1 MASISRSKNKRG
13 TVVVAPP
20 KPRADGMEVCPV
32 CHRPT
37 SPSFMWPGD
46 PEEPETRMCLACH
59 HHKPKDGERKYHD
72 SQLKAENVARG
83 YVMKAMGLF
92 FLVIVLL
99 VASLYLFYRPQT
111 MAAAK
116 KLADAAE
123 QFTGVKKGVV
133 GGGSAPKL
141 GEDKADSGPADE
153 KKDEAKKKA
162 GDERGPNTT
171 LSSADARRDDK
182 THMAPTVD
190 ALVADLPTTAKK
202 ADDKST
208 DAAASSIKTLLE
220 QAQSMAPGGAADMA
234 TGAAAK
240 ANIHPNEKLKT
251 EFVKTKDA
259 ALTMAAAVIDKKD
272 PTGMK
277 SADTLARL
285 GAVSTTFADVA
296 TKLTDGVAP
305 AGNPN
310 QYGGNSVGTA
320 SSGGKLEGDV
330 LEAQGRAGYD
340 PMEAVRRE
348 LENDPA
354 AKSHMIRV
362 EGDPK
367 ARALAAAQN
376 AAGGSMG
383 EAVTKPGMR
392 PGSRLGGQANGE
404 VGEGIVQN
412 TAALSVASLPAA
424 FAAAARAQNV
434 GLVSGGGAATGQ
446 AAPAAQ
452 MSVTVLSMR
461 GDLLF
466 DFNSAALRADANAN
480 LTQLA
485 KILATQ
491 PNLPLL
497 VRGYTDSKGALLAN
511 NSLSRKRAEIVRD
524 WLVNKAGIKKEN
536 IIVQGL
542 GPTEPVA
549 PNENSDGS
557 DNPGG
562 REKNRRVTVTVPQ
575 RQQAAL

>member
-1 MASISRSKNKRG
+1 MDTFS
-13 TVVVAPP
+13 
-20 KPRADGMEVCPV
+20 MEVCPA
-32 CHRPT
+32 CKKKAAPQ
-37 SPSFMWPGD
+37 FMWHSEDGTTSKCLECFHKEKNAQPAKRREVETTLKSESKTAGYAMKAAGIFLSGIILVVAALCLFYK
-46 PEEPETRMCLACH
+46 PAPMKAPVAKAEEAARDAAKLA
-59 HHKPKDGERKYHD
+59 KRAAKAATDKAKELASSDDNKDGEKKD
-72 SQLKAENVARG
+72 DKKDDAAP
-83 YVMKAMGLF
+83 A
-92 FLVIVLL
+92 
-99 VASLYLFYRPQT
+99 AD
-111 MAAAK
+111 ADAAK
-116 KLADAAE
+116 KTANAASNKILTAMGGKNKDGSEKERVAPTVQALTADMPKVQGQHIAQAPSSNVISQFVDKANEAANALQSGPATAPGQLNPNAQTKAKVEQTKAVVMATASALIEKADADGTKSAAALAKLGSVSSAFAE
-123 QFTGVKKGVV
+123 VASQLAPPTPVEATKGGGGGV
-133 GGGSAPKL
+133 GGISGSAPT
-141 GEDKADSGPADE
+141 GG
-153 KKDEAKKKA
+153 
-162 GDERGPNTT
+162 R
-171 LSSADARRDDK
+171 
-182 THMAPTVD
+182 
-190 ALVADLPTTAKK
+190 
-202 ADDKST
+202 
-208 DAAASSIKTLLE
+208 LE
-220 QAQSMAPGGAADMA
+220 
-234 TGAAAK
+234 T
-240 ANIHPNEKLKT
+240 
-251 EFVKTKDA
+251 
-259 ALTMAAAVIDKKD
+259 
-272 PTGMK
+272 
-277 SADTLARL
+277 
-285 GAVSTTFADVA
+285 
-296 TKLTDGVAP
+296 
-305 AGNPN
+305 
-310 QYGGNSVGTA
+310 
-320 SSGGKLEGDV
+320 DV
-330 LEAQGRAGYD
+330 LETQGKAGYD